1 MKDSHLGLLWRY
13 LRPQGWKVG
22 ALVLL
27 LLSSIGLRLL
37 DPQIVRRFIDDAVA
51 GVPAKD
57 LLYLGILFLVVAI
70 TNQAITAGA
79 LYLGEAIAW
88 TATNQLRLDVAA
100 HALSLDLGYHK
111 TKTPGEMVERIDG
124 DIETLSNF
132 FARFAVELAS
142 NGILM
147 LGIITLLYRED
158 WRIGLVLTIFV
169 LGALGFLNWLRKK
182 PVPLIAAA
190 REQAAKFYGFVG
202 EQLSG
207 TEDVRSNGAAPYV
220 MRRFYQRMQEWY
232 PIQVKSSLWGFSM
245 WPATEALFSIAT
257 VMLFSVG
264 AWLWGKGALT
274 VGAIYLVWSY
284 TERLREPLEQ
294 MRTQLQ
300 ELQRAAASIGR
311 LHGILNTKSKLAD
324 VTEAAPA
331 LAGGALA
338 AARPGGATA
347 PRSLPAGPL
356 AVTFDHVDFAYE
368 GDDLAIADLS
378 FELAPG
384 QTLGLLGRTGSGKS
398 TLARLLLRFFDLT
411 AGEIR
416 LADLPLPSLP
426 LRHLRGRV
434 GLVTQEVQLF
444 AATVR
449 QNLTFFDPSIPDERI
464 LAVLAELG
472 LTDWLHSL
480 PNGLDTELASG
491 GGLSAGEGQLLA
503 LGRLFLA
510 DPGLV
515 ILDEAS
521 SRLDPATEAKLER
534 ALNKLLAGRTAIII
548 AHRLATVQ
556 RADRILILEG
566 GRKVE
571 EGEREALAAN
581 PDSRFATLLRTGLAE
596 VLA

>member
-1 MKDSHLGLLWRY
+1 MKDSYLQLLWRY

-22 ALVLL
+22 ALVAL
-27 LLSSIGLRLL
+27 LLSSIGLRLV
-37 DPQIVRRFIDDAVA
+37 DPQIVRRFIDDAIA

-70 TNQAITAGA
+70 ANQAITAGA

-147 LGIITLLYRED
+147 LGIITLLFRED
-158 WRIGLVLTIFV
+158 WRIGLVLTLFV

-207 TEDVRSNGAAPYV
+207 TEDVRANGAASYV

-232 PIQVKSSLWGFSM
+232 PIQVKSGLWGFSM
-245 WPATEALFSIAT
+245 WPATEGLFAIAT
-257 VMLFSVG
+257 LLLFAVG

-324 VTEAAPA
+324 
-331 LAGGALA
+331 AGQQAI
-338 AARPGGATA
+338 
-347 PRSLPAGPL
+347 PAGPL
-356 AVTFDHVDFAYE
+356 AVTFDQVDFAYE
-368 GDDLAIADLS
+368 GDHLAIADLS
-378 FELAPG
+378 FELKPG

-416 LADLPLPSLP
+416 LSGAPLPSLP

-449 QNLTFFDPSIPDERI
+449 QNLTFFDPSISDERI

-472 LTDWLHSL
+472 LTDWLGAL

-521 SRLDPATEAKLER
+521 SRLDPVTEARLEQ
-534 ALNKLLAGRTAIII
+534 ALAKLLAGRTAIII

-571 EGEREALAAN
+571 EGEREALAAD
-581 PDSRFATLLRTGLAE
+581 PDSRFASLLRTGLEE

>member
-1 MKDSHLGLLWRY
+1 MQDSYLRLLWHY
-13 LRPQGWKVG
+13 LRPQGWKVVLL
-22 ALVLL
+22 ALL

-37 DPQIVRRFIDDAVA
+37 DPQIVRRFIDGAVA
-51 GVPAKD
+51 GAAARD
-57 LLYLGILFLVVAI
+57 LLTLGILYLVVAI
-70 TNQAITAGA
+70 SNQAITAGA
-79 LYLGEAIAW
+79 LYLGEAVAW
-88 TATNQLRLDVAA
+88 TATNQLRLDVAR
-100 HALSLDLGYHK
+100 HALSLDLSFHK
-111 TKTPGEMVERIDG
+111 NKTPGEMVERIDG

-147 LGIITLLYRED
+147 LGIIALLFRED
-158 WRIGLVLTIFV
+158 WRIGLTLSLFV
-169 LGALGFLNWLRKK
+169 LGALGFLNWLRKV

-190 REQAAKFYGFVG
+190 REQSALLMGFLG
-202 EQLSG
+202 EQLAG
-207 TEDVRSNGAAPYV
+207 TEDVRANGAVPYV
-220 MRRFYQRMQEWY
+220 MRRFYERVRAWY
-232 PIQVKSSLWGFSM
+232 PIQVKSGLWGFSM
-245 WPATEALFSIAT
+245 WPATEALFAIAT
-257 VMLFSVG
+257 LLLFGVG

-274 VGAIYLVWSY
+274 VGAIYLIWSY

-311 LHGILNTKSKLAD
+311 LHGILQTKSRIVDEAGEEAVVVAAD
-324 VTEAAPA
+324 AHRR
-331 LAGGALA
+331 GAL
-338 AARPGGATA
+338 PT
-347 PRSLPAGPL
+347 GPL
-356 AVTFDHVDFAYE
+356 GVTFDAVSFAYE
-368 GDDLAIADLS
+368 GDERVITDLS

-398 TLARLLLRFFDLT
+398 TLARLLLRFFDVT
-411 AGEIR
+411 EGEIR
-416 LADLPLPSLP
+416 LAGAPIRSVP
-426 LRHLRGRV
+426 LRHLRSRV

-472 LTDWLHSL
+472 LSDWLATL
-480 PNGLDTELASG
+480 PHGLDTELVSG

-521 SRLDPATEAKLER
+521 SRLDPATEARLEQ
-534 ALNKLLAGRTAIII
+534 ALTKLLAGRTAIII

-571 EGEREALAAN
+571 EGEREALAAD
-581 PDSRFATLLRTGLAE
+581 PDSRFATLLRTGLEE

>member
-1 MKDSHLGLLWRY
+1 MKDVQLLWRY

-22 ALVLL
+22 ALALL

-37 DPQIVRRFIDDAVA
+37 DPQIVRRFIDDAIA
-51 GVPAKD
+51 GQSARD
-57 LLYLGILFLVVAI
+57 LLYLGILFLVVTI

-79 LYLGEAIAW
+79 LYLGEAVAW
-88 TATNQLRLDVAA
+88 TATNQLRLDVAG
-100 HALSLDLGYHK
+100 HALGLDLTYHK

-147 LGIITLLYRED
+147 IGIIILLFRED
-158 WRIGLVLTIFV
+158 WRIGVVLTLFV
-169 LGALGFLNWLRKK
+169 LGALGFLNWLRKI
-182 PVPLIAAA
+182 PIPLIAAA

-202 EQLSG
+202 EQLQG
-207 TEDVRSNGAAPYV
+207 TEDVRANGAAPYV

-232 PIQVKSSLWGFSM
+232 PIEVRRGLWGFSL
-245 WPATEALFSIAT
+245 WPASEGLFAIAT
-257 VMLFSVG
+257 LLLFIVG

-284 TERLREPLEQ
+284 TERLREPIEQ
-294 MRTQLQ
+294 MRTQFQ

-311 LHGILNTKSKLAD
+311 LNGILKTKSRLSDDGK
-324 VTEAAPA
+324 
-331 LAGGALA
+331 G
-338 AARPGGATA
+338 
-347 PRSLPAGPL
+347 SLPAGAL
-356 AVTFDHVDFAYE
+356 AVTFDHVSFAYE
-368 GDDLAIADLS
+368 GDELAIADLS
-378 FELAPG
+378 FELKPG

-416 LADLPLPSLP
+416 LAGTSVPSVP

-464 LAVLAELG
+464 VGVLAELG
-472 LTDWLHSL
+472 LTDWLNSL

-521 SRLDPATEAKLER
+521 SRLDPATEAKLEQ
-534 ALNKLLAGRTAIII
+534 ALAKLLAGRTAIII

-571 EGEREALAAN
+571 EGEREALAADPN
-581 PDSRFATLLRTGLAE
+581 SRFATLLRTGLAE

>member
-1 MKDSHLGLLWRY
+1 
-13 LRPQGWKVG
+13 
-22 ALVLL
+22 
-27 LLSSIGLRLL
+27 
-37 DPQIVRRFIDDAVA
+37 
-51 GVPAKD
+51 
-57 LLYLGILFLVVAI
+57 
-70 TNQAITAGA
+70 N
-79 LYLGEAIAW
+79 
-88 TATNQLRLDVAA
+88 
-100 HALSLDLGYHK
+100 LDLGYHK

-132 FARFAVELAS
+132 FARFAVDLAS

-147 LGIITLLYRED
+147 LGIIILLYRED
-158 WRIGLVLTIFV
+158 WRIGLVLTLFV
-169 LGALGFLNWLRKK
+169 LGALGFLNWLRKI
-182 PVPLIAAA
+182 PVPLIAQA
-190 REQAAKFYGFVG
+190 REQAAKFFGFVG
-202 EQLSG
+202 EQLQG
-207 TEDVRSNGAAPYV
+207 TEDVRANGAAPYV

-232 PIQVKSSLWGFSM
+232 PIQVRSGLWGFSM
-245 WPATEALFSIAT
+245 WPATEALFFIAT
-257 VMLFSVG
+257 LLLFIVG
-264 AWLWGKGALT
+264 AWLWQKGALT

-311 LHGILNTKSKLAD
+311 LHGILNIKSRLAD
-324 VTEAAPA
+324 DGKGA
-331 LAGGALA
+331 LPTGALA
-338 AARPGGATA
+338 
-347 PRSLPAGPL
+347 
-356 AVTFDHVDFAYE
+356 VVFDKVSFAYE

-378 FELAPG
+378 FALKPG

-398 TLARLLLRFFDLT
+398 TLARLLLRFFDVT
-411 AGEIR
+411 EGEVR
-416 LADLPLPSLP
+416 LAGAPLDSVP
-426 LRHLRGRV
+426 LRHLRSRV

-472 LTDWLHSL
+472 LNDWLAAL
-480 PNGLDTELASG
+480 PNGLETELASG

-521 SRLDPATEAKLER
+521 SRLDPATEARLEQ
-534 ALNKLLAGRTAIII
+534 ALTKLLAGRTAIII

-556 RADRILILEG
+556 RADRILILER
-566 GRKVE
+566 GRKLE
-571 EGEREALAAN
+571 EGDREALAAD
-581 PDSRFATLLRTGLAE
+581 PDSRFASLLRTGLAE

>member
-1 MKDSHLGLLWRY
+1 MKDSYLPLLWRY
-13 LRPQGWKVG
+13 LRPQGWKVV
-22 ALVLL
+22 ALAAL

-37 DPQIVRRFIDDAVA
+37 DPQIVRRFIDGAVA
-51 GVPAKD
+51 GVAARD
-57 LLYLGILFLVVAI
+57 LLYLGILYLTVTI
-70 TNQAITAGA
+70 SNQAITAGA

-100 HALSLDLGYHK
+100 HTLGLDLAYHK

-142 NGILM
+142 NGVLM
-147 LGIITLLYRED
+147 LGIIVLLFRED
-158 WRIGLVLTIFV
+158 WRIGLVLTLFV
-169 LGALGFLNWLRKK
+169 LGALGFLNWFRKI
-182 PVPLIAAA
+182 PVPMIAAQ
-190 REQAAKFYGFVG
+190 REQAALFYGFVG
-202 EQLSG
+202 EQLQG
-207 TEDVRSNGAAPYV
+207 TEDVRANGAAPYV
-220 MRRFYQRMQEWY
+220 MRRFYQRLQQWY
-232 PIQVKSSLWGFSM
+232 PIQVRSALWGSAM
-245 WPATEALFSIAT
+245 WPATEGLFAIAT
-257 VMLFSVG
+257 LLLFIVG
-264 AWLWGKGALT
+264 AWLWGKGVLT

-300 ELQRAAASIGR
+300 EFQRAAASIGR
-311 LHGILNTKSKLAD
+311 LHGILKTTSKLAD
-324 VTEAAPA
+324 VEEAAA
-331 LAGGALA
+331 SLSGGA
-338 AARPGGATA
+338 PA
-347 PRSLPAGPL
+347 PRTLPAGPL
-356 AVTFDHVDFAYE
+356 SVTFDHVDFAYE

-378 FELAPG
+378 FALKPG

-398 TLARLLLRFFDLT
+398 TLARLLLRFFDVS

-416 LADLPLPSLP
+416 LAGVPTHAVP
-426 LRHLRGRV
+426 LRHLRSRV

-472 LTDWLHSL
+472 LTEWLDSL
-480 PNGLDTELASG
+480 PAGLDTELASG

-521 SRLDPATEAKLER
+521 SRLDPATEAKLEQ
-534 ALNKLLAGRTAIII
+534 ALAKLLAGRTAIII

-566 GRKVE
+566 GRKLE
-571 EGEREALAAN
+571 EGEREALAAD
-581 PDSRFATLLRTGLAE
+581 PDSRFASLLRTGLAE